1 MTLSRRR
8 ILVAGAAFGSLVACR
23 ADPRPPE
30 RPTLIDPAEPVPPL
44 PDRIALLEQRH
55 NAYVGLYATDLA
67 SGVEAAH
74 RENDPFALC
83 STFKTY
89 AAARVLQMSA
99 AGEVRLDDTVFVDPG
114 EVVANSPVTG
124 PRAGSRMPLAEVC
137 AAAQQHS
144 DNTAGNLLLKT
155 IGGPAALTMFARS
168 IGDDATRLDRW
179 ETALNSAVPGD
190 PRDTGTPRALGT
202 GYRNLLAG
210 NALGEPQ
217 RAQLE
222 TWMRGN
228 VTSARSMRAGLQP
241 GWTTADKT
249 GAGDYGSTNAVG
261 IVFGPAQQRL
271 LLSIMTRSQS
281 DDPKAPTLQP
291 LVAEVTTLV
300 VPYLTQPQ

>member
-74 RENDPFALC
+74 RKNDPFAVC

-124 PRAGSRMPLAEVC
+124 PKAGSRMPLAEVC
-137 AAAQQHS
+137 AAALQHS
-144 DNTAGNLLLKT
+144 DNTAGNLLLQT
-155 IGGPAALTMFARS
+155 IGGPAALTAFARS
-168 IGDDATRLDRW
+168 IGYVNAGTVEFLVDTVGERAGHVELGGTED
-179 ETALNSAVPGD
+179 VPG
-190 PRDTGTPRALGT
+190 TGPAEEQFDL
-202 GYRNLLAG
+202 LLAFDG
-210 NALGEPQ
+210 QTDA
-217 RAQLE
+217 
-222 TWMRGN
+222 
-228 VTSARSMRAGLQP
+228 
-241 GWTTADKT
+241 
-249 GAGDYGSTNAVG
+249 AVRVG
-261 IVFGPAQQRL
+261 
-271 LLSIMTRSQS
+271 
-281 DDPKAPTLQP
+281 
-291 LVAEVTTLV
+291 
-300 VPYLTQPQ
+300 